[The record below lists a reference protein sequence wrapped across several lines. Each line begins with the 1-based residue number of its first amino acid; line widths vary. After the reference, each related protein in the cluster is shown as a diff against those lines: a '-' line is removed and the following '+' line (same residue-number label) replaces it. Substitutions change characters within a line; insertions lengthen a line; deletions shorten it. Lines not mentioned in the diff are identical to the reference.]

1 VTGET
6 LTDSANQQQWRQTST
21 QETPTPT
28 GELVRVHD
36 QQAVICSEA
45 MHKLMAMVERVAA
58 NDSAVLITGETGSG
72 KEVVARAIHAR
83 SQRANKPWVDIN
95 CAALPEHLVESE
107 LFGYEKGAF
116 SGADA
121 VKPGMFELAN
131 QGTLFL
137 DEVGELEPR
146 IQVKLLRVLDG
157 VPYYRLGGS
166 RKVAFDVRVVAAT
179 NQPLE
184 EAVKTGRFRTDLYH
198 RLCQIQLRVPPL
210 RERPDD
216 IVALAEF
223 YLQQTRPGARFAPG
237 VRDILVAQP
246 WPGNIRELRNVI
258 AQAATM
264 ASGDEIGCDDLPPE
278 VRLQVAIAGALP
290 RPAEPGGNLDLDDM
304 ERQAIL
310 LALQKC
316 GGHQGMAAEQLG
328 ISRRTLSRKLKQ
340 FRIESG
346 SESALPSLT
355 PAVALGKLSVQQHEC
370 FRASVELPVKVH
382 AESGF
387 FTLRTLNVSVGGMAL
402 EGITEPFRLSGELK
416 VECTLPAGFGLIVAR
431 ARMVWADAHGKAG
444 VLFTDLPSHCRDALN
459 QWLQEI
465 ERQEGWTV
473 EEKS

>member
-1 VTGET
+1 VSHQEI
-6 LTDSANQQQWRQTST
+6 ST
-21 QETPTPT
+21 ASSEV
-28 GELVRVHD
+28 VRVHD
-36 QQAVICSEA
+36 QQAVICSPA
-45 MHKLMAMVERVAA
+45 MRKLMAMVERVAGS
-58 NDSAVLITGETGSG
+58 DSAVLITGETGSG

-83 SQRANKPWVDIN
+83 SLRANKPWVDIN

-184 EAVKTGRFRTDLYH
+184 EAVKSGRFRSDLFH
-198 RLCQIQLRVPPL
+198 RLSQIQLRVPAL

-223 YLQQTRPGARFAPG
+223 YLQQARPGARFAPG
-237 VRDILVAQP
+237 VLEILVAQP
-246 WPGNIRELRNVI
+246 WPGNIRELRNVVV
-258 AQAATM
+258 QAATM
-264 ASGDEIGCDDLPPE
+264 ANSDEVGCADLPPE
-278 VRLQVAIAGALP
+278 VRLQSAAGEAP
-290 RPAEPGGNLDLDDM
+290 RAAEPGATLDLDGM

-340 FRIESG
+340 FRIEAG
-346 SESALPSLT
+346 GEAALPALA
-355 PAVALGKLSVQQHEC
+355 PPIALGKLSVQQHEC

-387 FTLRTLNVSVGGMAL
+387 FELHTLNVSVGGMAV
-402 EGITEPFRLSGELK
+402 EGVGEPFRLSGELK
-416 VECTLPAGFGLIVAR
+416 VECTLPAGFGLIVAQG
-431 ARMVWADAHGKAG
+431 RMVWADAHGKAG
-444 VLFTDLPSHCRDALN
+444 IRFTDLPSHCRDALN
-459 QWLQEI
+459 QWLLEI

-473 EEKS
+473 EETSKI